1 MELDD
6 IEMLDCFLAYTIFNE
21 EDPQEYPLDYQT
33 IQQYQ
38 QNDPRLQAA
47 HERLP
52 NKFPRIQVTNGIE
65 LIVYQREP
73 NIPWR
78 IAVEFA
84 SRGCKSAGGGK
95 LSIEIGE

>member
-1 MELDD
+1 MKRIHRNILW
-6 IEMLDCFLAYTIFNE
+6 TIKQFK
-21 EDPQEYPLDYQT
+21 
-33 IQQYQ
+33 QYQ

-52 NKFPRIQVTNGIE
+52 NKFPRIQVTNGVE

-78 IAVEFA
+78 IAVPDA
-84 SRGCKSAGGGK
+84 M
-95 LSIEIGE
+95 LD